1 MLLQHSSQPISLALL
16 EEEEEEVEKDANGS
30 QKMNEHDQRRG
41 GQCRRGMAAGY
52 EQREERL
59 GWRPECVFA
68 RLM

>member
-1 MLLQHSSQPISLALL
+1 M
-16 EEEEEEVEKDANGS
+16 EEDANGS